1 MKKSRLLFLTGA
13 VHQGSPTELGKS
25 QLTSFEIFLFDFKG
39 KPVSF
44 FLLCH
49 SPCHV
54 TASKGVKNQITGFR
68 QKFDK
73 EKRKLCRETRR
84 MDFYSCFFAS
94 YSIGIITRVVST
106 LQLISRDGPAK
117 VLLEFLG
124 DVVPRRP
131 QLGSVSPFD

>member
-54 TASKGVKNQITGFR
+54 TASKRVKDQILFVR
-68 QKFDK
+68 QEPDK
-73 EKRKLCRETRR
+73 EKGKLGREACR
-84 MDFYSCFFAS
+84 MDF
-94 YSIGIITRVVST
+94 
-106 LQLISRDGPAK
+106 GP
-117 VLLEFLG
+117 
-124 DVVPRRP
+124 
-131 QLGSVSPFD
+131 